1 MTPPRV
7 LRLTEAVIARVHRD
21 VTDAGPVAGMEQFT
35 EADYDSHL
43 AAFLADR
50 PVGPI
55 HVFAYGSL
63 IWKPVFEPAQ
73 TMRATAIGW
82 RRAFTLRLARFRGTI
97 QQPGL
102 MMQLDRGGFAEG
114 VLQRL
119 DDQRAL
125 ADLGILWRREMT
137 VKPPGNQP
145 RWIETSVDGRTV
157 PAIAFTAN
165 PGHYNY
171 AGVLPIEEVADRI
184 AFACGHW
191 GSNADYL
198 RQTIVAL
205 EAEGIHDDYLWAL
218 QDLVADRILAG
229 RHNV

>member
-1 MTPPRV
+1 MTASRV
-7 LRLTEAVIARVHRD
+7 LRLTEAVISLVHREVAD
-21 VTDAGPVAGMEQFT
+21 TGPVPGMEQFT
-35 EADYDSHL
+35 EADYDEHL
-43 AAFLADR
+43 SAFLAAR
-50 PVGPI
+50 PEGPI

-73 TMRATAIGW
+73 TMRATAIDW
-82 RRAFTLRLARFRGTI
+82 RRAFTLRLPRFRGTVD
-97 QQPGL
+97 QPGL
-102 MMQLDRGGFAEG
+102 MMQLDRGGSAEG

-119 DDQRAL
+119 DDARAL
-125 ADLGILWRREMT
+125 ADLGTLWRREMT
-137 VKPPGNQP
+137 VKPPGNFP
-145 RWIETSVDGRTV
+145 RWIETRVGDTVV

-165 PGHYNY
+165 PEHYNY
-171 AGVLPIEEVADRI
+171 AGVLPIEEAAERI

-218 QDLVADRILAG
+218 QDLVADKILSA
-229 RHNV
+229 RPNT

>member
-21 VTDAGPVAGMEQFT
+21 VLDPGPVAGMEQFT

-97 QQPGL
+97 EQPGL
-102 MMQLDRGGFAEG
+102 MMQLDRGGSADG

-119 DDQRAL
+119 DDKQAL

-137 VKPPGNQP
+137 VKPPGNLP

-165 PGHYNY
+165 PGHFNY
-171 AGVLPIEEVADRI
+171 VGDLSIDEVADRI

-229 RHNV
+229 RHRV